1 MRFDKSRWLLHASTC
16 AVFAIC
22 SIECFAQ
29 TQTKVVTSPSPESE
43 IGSTRFISFAEASG
57 AVRAISAD
65 LPEELV
71 QVVAAGDSTEWDRY
85 VRSRDAQTRDRLH
98 AGDLDTLAN
107 LLLFG
112 TSYTSAAPLTPE
124 LLKTINASSA
134 QNDAKD
140 FGSQSLLRR
149 IDELALALA
158 HPANNERLEY
168 FRHLLYEQ
176 HYRFETPDDIFK
188 VKQFLGLNL
197 IRMLHEDISY
207 ATALSEAQRLTSN
220 GLEKRS
226 QVFAQRGISLD
237 TSLFP
242 SFAIEEA
249 LAQAKRNGLLP
260 SHISRV
266 AVIGPGLDVVNKD
279 QGWDYYPEQTT
290 QPLLILDSLV
300 RLGLADTRSIQITTL
315 DISDLVNQHILSA
328 RARARKNAAYIVQLP
343 LRSDIPWDTGTIQYW
358 QRAGTAIGR
367 TAAPIKGAKTAN
379 LKYKAMRFP
388 PSDVLRIHPENL
400 DVVYQ
405 RKIIPDSEKF
415 DLVVAT
421 NVFVYYGAFEQALA
435 MANLSSMLRGNGLLF
450 TNDALP
456 EQPGLPLRNIGFSE
470 TAYSPRPH
478 DGDRVIFYAQ
488 ASQSR

>member
-1 MRFDKSRWLLHASTC
+1 MRFNKSRFLLYACVST
-16 AVFAIC
+16 VFTTS

-29 TQTKVVTSPSPESE
+29 TQTKLVASASAESE
-43 IGSTRFISFAEASG
+43 IGPIRFISFAEASG
-57 AVRAISAD
+57 AIRAFSAD
-65 LPEELV
+65 LPEDLV
-71 QVVAAGDSTEWDRY
+71 RVVAAGDSTEWDRY

-98 AGDLDTLAN
+98 AGALDTLAN

-124 LLKTINASSA
+124 LLKKINASSA
-134 QNDAKD
+134 QNAADD
-140 FGSQSLLRR
+140 FGSQTLLRR
-149 IDELALALA
+149 IDELASALV
-158 HPANNERLEY
+158 HPAGNERLEY
-168 FRHLLYEQ
+168 FHELLHEQ
-176 HYRFETPDDIFK
+176 HYRFQSSDDILK

-207 ATALSEAQRLTSN
+207 AAALSEAQRLTTN
-220 GLEKRS
+220 GIEKRS
-226 QVFAQRGISLD
+226 QVFAQRGISVD

-249 LAQAKRNGLLP
+249 LAQAKRDGLLP
-260 SHISRV
+260 SRLSRV

-300 RLGLADTRSIQITTL
+300 RLGLADARTIQIATL

-328 RARARKNAAYIVQLP
+328 RARARKDVGYTVQLP
-343 LRSDIPWDTGTIQYW
+343 LRSDIAWDPGTVRYW
-358 QRAGTAIGR
+358 QRAGTAIGK
-367 TAAPIKGAKTAN
+367 AVAPMRGAKTAN
-379 LKYKAMRFP
+379 LKYKAVRFP
-388 PSDVLRIHPENL
+388 PTDVLRIRPTDL

-405 RKIIPDSEKF
+405 LQVIPDSEKF

-435 MANLSSMLRGNGLLF
+435 MANLSSMLRGNGLLL

-456 EQPGLPLRNIGFSE
+456 DQAGLPLRSVGFSE
-470 TAYSPRPH
+470 TTYSPRPH
-478 DGDRVIFYAQ
+478 DGDRVIFYEHHPQ
-488 ASQSR
+488 GR

>member
-1 MRFDKSRWLLHASTC
+1 MRFDKSRLLLHVCT
-16 AVFAIC
+16 VLAIC
-22 SIECFAQ
+22 STVCFAQ
-29 TQTKVVTSPSPESE
+29 TQAKLVTSASPQSE
-43 IGSTRFISFAEASG
+43 LGPIRFISFGEASG

-71 QVVAAGDSTEWDRY
+71 QVVAAADSTEWDRY

-98 AGDLDTLAN
+98 AGALDTLAN

-124 LLKTINASSA
+124 LLKKINASSA
-134 QNDAKD
+134 KNPADD
-140 FGSQSLLRR
+140 PGSQSLLRR
-149 IDELALALA
+149 IDELASALA
-158 HPANNERLEY
+158 HPAGNERLAY
-168 FRHLLYEQ
+168 FHQLLHEQ
-176 HYRFETPDDIFK
+176 HYRFETSDDIFK

-197 IRMLHEDISY
+197 MRMLHEDISY
-207 ATALSEAQRLTSN
+207 AAALSEAQRLTNN

-226 QVFAQRGISLD
+226 QVFAQRGISVD

-249 LAQAKRNGLLP
+249 LAQAKRDGLLP
-260 SHISRV
+260 SRLSRV

-300 RLGLADTRSIQITTL
+300 RLGLADARTIQITTL

-328 RARARKNAAYIVQLP
+328 RARARKGVAYTVQLP
-343 LRSDIPWDTGTIQYW
+343 LRSDISWDAETIRYW
-358 QRAGTAIGR
+358 RRAGTAIGR
-367 TAAPIKGAKTAN
+367 AVAPIMEAKTAN
-379 LKYKAMRFP
+379 LKYKAVRFP
-388 PSDVLRIHPENL
+388 PADVLRIRPTDL
-400 DVVYQ
+400 DVIYQ
-405 RKIIPDSEKF
+405 RQIIPDSEKF

-435 MANLSSMLRGNGLLF
+435 MVNVSSMLRGNGLLL

-456 EQPGLPLRNIGFSE
+456 EQDGLPLRSVGFSE

-478 DGDRVIFYAQ
+478 DGDRVIFYGHVP
-488 ASQSR
+488 QSH

>member
-1 MRFDKSRWLLHASTC
+1 MRFDKSRLLLHACVCT
-16 AVFAIC
+16 VLAIC
-22 SIECFAQ
+22 SIDCLAQ
-29 TQTKVVTSPSPESE
+29 TQTKLVTSPPPESE
-43 IGSTRFISFAEASG
+43 IGTVRFISFTEASG
-57 AVRAISAD
+57 AIRAISAD

-71 QVVAAGDSTEWDRY
+71 QVVAAGDSAEWDRY
-85 VRSRDAQTRDRLH
+85 VRGRDAQTRDRLH
-98 AGDLDTLAN
+98 AGALDTLAN

-124 LLKTINASSA
+124 LLKQINASSA
-134 QNDAKD
+134 KNPAGDL
-140 FGSQSLLRR
+140 GSQSLLRR

-158 HPANNERLEY
+158 HPAGNERLEY
-168 FRHLLYEQ
+168 FHQLLHQQ
-176 HYRFETPDDIFK
+176 HYRFETSDEIFK

-207 ATALSEAQRLTSN
+207 AAALSEAQRLTNN

-260 SHISRV
+260 NHLSKV
-266 AVIGPGLDVVNKD
+266 AVIGPGLDVLNKD
-279 QGWDYYPEQTT
+279 QGWDFYPEQTT

-300 RLGLADTRSIQITTL
+300 RLGLADARTIQITTL

-328 RARARKNAAYIVQLP
+328 RARARKHATYTVQLP
-343 LRSDIPWDTGTIQYW
+343 LRSDIPWDPGTIRYW

-367 TAAPIKGAKTAN
+367 TVPPIRGAKTAN
-379 LKYKAMRFP
+379 LKYKAVRFP
-388 PSDVLRIHPENL
+388 PADVLRMHPTDL

-405 RKIIPDSEKF
+405 RQIIPDSEKF

-435 MANLSSMLRGNGLLF
+435 MANLSSMLRRNGLLF
-450 TNDALP
+450 TNDTLP
-456 EQPGLPLRNIGFSE
+456 EQAGLPLRHIGFSE

-488 ASQSR
+488 APQNR